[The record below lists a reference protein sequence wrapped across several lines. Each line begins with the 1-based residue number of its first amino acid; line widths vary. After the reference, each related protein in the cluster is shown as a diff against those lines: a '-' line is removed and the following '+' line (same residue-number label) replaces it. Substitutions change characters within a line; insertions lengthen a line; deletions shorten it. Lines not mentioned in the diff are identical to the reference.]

1 MVVAQSKNTRKQ
13 NWFKLFFSI
22 FREIQVDHWYTM
34 EFKLGW
40 RLLELLLDV
49 KLVIHQDLQESVTS
63 EIGFWPTQEYE
74 LFKIQNKNNF
84 YRYVLCINLH
94 LKILKYL
101 NPHWASITRSVF
113 FFFNF
118 SKNLL
123 CGKIQQLYTAFT
135 VIIEELFVFKE
146 WSIMPG
152 EGQSSCI
159 GWLKN
164 QLLPLLPNLPSSWFS
179 FCWFLTLNEQPP

>member
-1 MVVAQSKNTRKQ
+1 M
-13 NWFKLFFSI
+13 

-40 RLLELLLDV
+40 RLLVLLMDV

-94 LKILKYL
+94 SKILKFRTRT
-101 NPHWASITRSVF
+101 SITRYFALELNWKQKVCLQQPACF
-113 FFFNF
+113 AFQIQIL
-118 SKNLL
+118 KT
-123 CGKIQQLYTAFT
+123 KIL
-135 VIIEELFVFKE
+135 
-146 WSIMPG
+146 
-152 EGQSSCI
+152 
-159 GWLKN
+159 
-164 QLLPLLPNLPSSWFS
+164 
-179 FCWFLTLNEQPP
+179 